1 MTMFW
6 ILALLASPVLAREV
20 DPLKLKAL
28 AQQFHRQYGEAPKDW
43 QRAHVRSTARGPVL
57 LGTPSHGGHVVRMR
71 AFMPMEGHLRQRDV
85 PPSWYCRQNLR
96 RHGRG
101 WALRRSMEDGKYMV
115 DVFCGTPSVN
125 AGLILDSMTNP
136 RQRRNIQP

>member
-1 MTMFW
+1 MPWLLF
-6 ILALLASPVLAREV
+6 LALLVFPAHARKSGSL
-20 DPLKLKAL
+20 DIATLS
-28 AQQFHRQYGEAPKDW
+28 QQFYRQYGQAPDDW
-43 QRAHVRSTARGPVL
+43 KRAHVRSTARGYVF
-57 LGTPSHGGHVVRMR
+57 LGTPSHGGYVVRMR

-96 RHGRG
+96 KHGRG
-101 WALRRSMEDGKYMV
+101 WALRRSMEDGMYMV

-136 RQRRNIQP
+136 RQRRNTQP